1 MVEAQTR
8 METALLI
15 ALMIIAAIIGYSI
28 DFIIIIIERKLTE
41 WKFVSQ

>member
-28 DFIIIIIERKLTE
+28 DFVIVLIERNLTK
-41 WKFVSQ
+41 WRFVRQ